1 MVDGP
6 KALAVLWGFAEATVF
21 FIVPD
26 VHLSWLALRS
36 RRTAFL
42 ACLYALAGALV
53 GGTAMWVWGRFDPQ
67 TARQLIASL
76 PAIDT
81 AIIASAHQQ
90 LADHGIEAIF
100 LGLLRGIPY
109 KIYAVEA
116 ATLGHGLATFLA
128 FSIPGRLIRFL
139 LVTALAAGVAR
150 ALRERTSLRTLQWL
164 HLATWSTFYA
174 WFFWVMPA

>member
-1 MVDGP
+1 MRIIRIGRANVI
-6 KALAVLWGFAEATVF
+6 ASLWGFAEATLF

-26 VHLSWLALRS
+26 VLLSWLALRS

-90 LADHGIEAIF
+90 LADHGIV
-100 LGLLRGIPY
+100 GCG
-109 KIYAVEA
+109 KSVSKSM
-116 ATLGHGLATFLA
+116 
-128 FSIPGRLIRFL
+128 FSG
-139 LVTALAAGVAR
+139 
-150 ALRERTSLRTLQWL
+150 
-164 HLATWSTFYA
+164 
-174 WFFWVMPA
+174 